1 MMDNTTITINTSDT
15 SCSTTFQVSSDN
27 FNTCMKIT
35 GMSLTISDS
44 DKTFALNNTG
54 HSSST
59 AYKFRITSDAKD
71 VAGNSV
77 STHTISY
84 TTQ

>member
-44 DKTFALNNTG
+44 DKTFALNNTR

-59 AYKFRITSDAKD
+59 AYKFRITSGAKD
-71 VAGNSV
+71 VAGNSL
-77 STHTISY
+77 SIHTVSY